1 MTRLKGLQQILVLI
15 MLMMS
20 WQWTLAN
27 DDLSYSSDKIV
38 SLLSQEQLKAVD
50 TLLSNQFRQRSLDLS
65 EDPEIKRT
73 IDLKT
78 RALIKSKTLGNSLFE
93 HVVQK
98 YPDILAFNIV
108 YRLVKN
114 VVVIPTLIYHRQ
126 FEVLAALMILPDEH
140 ISYFSYKFFINWAH
154 EVRMRNKFKLS
165 LTERDRILA
174 DLLGVDDYK
183 KLQIHVLKNEAELVA
198 LPVYNKKTSKAKN
211 ESYLSIEDLE
221 KIINDPQFIK
231 DLKLATPD
239 PVIYQNILLQS
250 IFSASESRDQFWK
263 RLPKALSF
271 TSESTQLVSE
281 LLRLQKSIQLMS
293 VKFVSLNVLSL
304 LKKNSREHFLKQN
317 QVFTHLS
324 RQVNELEMMKW
335 RLASRLKRNL
345 STAEE
350 VIDYRSR
357 VRTIENE
364 TNTFLATHTQFSKI
378 SFCPATFAF

>member
-1 MTRLKGLQQILVLI
+1 MTGLKGLKQILVLT
-15 MLMMS
+15 MLVVS
-20 WQWTLAN
+20 WQLSLAN
-27 DDLSYSSDKIV
+27 DELSYSPDKIV

-50 TLLSNQFRQRSLDLS
+50 TLLNSQFRQRNLNLS
-65 EDPEIKRT
+65 EDPEIKQT

-78 RALIKSKTLGNSLFE
+78 RALIKSKTLGNNLFE

-114 VVVIPTLIYHRQ
+114 VVVIPTLVYHRQ
-126 FEVLAALMILPDEH
+126 FEFLAALMILPDEH

-154 EVRMRNKFKLS
+154 EVRMKNKFKLS
-165 LTERDRILA
+165 LTERDRILS

-183 KLQIHVLKNEAELVA
+183 KLQVHVLKNEAELVA
-198 LPVYNKKTSKAKN
+198 LPVYNKKTSKPKN
-211 ESYLSIEDLE
+211 ENYLSVEDLE

-239 PVIYQNILLQS
+239 PVIYQNILLES
-250 IFSASESRDQFWK
+250 IFSSHESRDQLWK
-263 RLPKALSF
+263 TLPQALKFS
-271 TSESTQLVSE
+271 SQSTQLVNE
-281 LLRLQKSIQLMS
+281 ILKLQKSIQLMS

-317 QVFTHLS
+317 QVFNHLS
-324 RQVNELEMMKW
+324 KKVNELEMMKW
-335 RLASRLKRNL
+335 RLASRLKRDL
-345 STAEE
+345 STSEE
-350 VIDYRSR
+350 ITDYRSR

-364 TNTFLATHTQFSKI
+364 TNTFLASHTQYSKV